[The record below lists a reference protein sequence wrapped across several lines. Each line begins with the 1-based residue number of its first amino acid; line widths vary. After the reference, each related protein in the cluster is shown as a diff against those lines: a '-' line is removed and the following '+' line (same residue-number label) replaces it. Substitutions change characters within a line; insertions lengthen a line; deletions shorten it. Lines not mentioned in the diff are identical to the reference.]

1 MFSDKAHW
9 LIGKLIWIGSEQMTK
24 KDQSNLVKIVY
35 FDEQAAIDALQVVD
49 GGSALETLSKTLE
62 KGNAIDADGNVGK
75 SVLGLMGLGLKGNA
89 RREKNTIIQSQVT
102 STLISQ
108 FIEKVSD
115 NKISLLTVNK
125 PNLRIQKDS
134 VAYFRNLLPMTH
146 MVNDFSALEDVDED
160 SKRVLAA
167 LNFDQLGDSLDTF
180 SAYYELEGIFEERSA
195 IFRFNIDGLRNN
207 YSLLDLAKI
216 DCLKV
221 YGLTVGYRDSMDLSF
236 DKQVDDLVAEVEDDV
251 EYDDFKNKENV
262 KNKVKEVYPMIDV
275 ILAGI
280 ESWKLMYSLSLN
292 LSSHDE

>member
-1 MFSDKAHW
+1 MLGNLTF
-9 LIGKLIWIGSEQMTK
+9 IGSEQMTK

-35 FDEQAAIDALQVVD
+35 FDEQAAVDALQVVD

-62 KGNAIDADGNVGK
+62 KGNAIDVNGNVGK
-75 SVLGLMGLGLKGNA
+75 SFWGLMGLGLKGNA
-89 RREKNTIIQSQVT
+89 KREKNTIIQSQVT

-108 FIEKVSD
+108 FIEKVSED
-115 NKISLLTVNK
+115 KISLLTVDE

-146 MVNDFSALEDVDED
+146 MIKDFSALEEVDED
-160 SKRVLAA
+160 SQRVLAA

-180 SAYYELEGIFEERSA
+180 SAYYELEGIFEARPA

-216 DCLKV
+216 DRLKV
-221 YGLTVGYRDSMDLSF
+221 YGLIVGYRDSMNLAF
-236 DKQVDDLVAEVEDDV
+236 DKQVDDLVAEVDDDV
-251 EYDDFKNKENV
+251 EYDDLKSKENW
-262 KNKVKEVYPMIDV
+262 KDKAKEIYPMIDV

-280 ESWKLMYSLSLN
+280 ES
-292 LSSHDE
+292 

>member
-1 MFSDKAHW
+1 
-9 LIGKLIWIGSEQMTK
+9 MTK

-180 SAYYELEGIFEERSA
+180 SAYYELEGIFGERFA

-280 ESWKLMYSLSLN
+280 ES
-292 LSSHDE
+292 

>member
-1 MFSDKAHW
+1 M
-9 LIGKLIWIGSEQMTK
+9 
-24 KDQSNLVKIVY
+24 
-35 FDEQAAIDALQVVD
+35 
-49 GGSALETLSKTLE
+49 
-62 KGNAIDADGNVGK
+62 
-75 SVLGLMGLGLKGNA
+75 
-89 RREKNTIIQSQVT
+89 
-102 STLISQ
+102 
-108 FIEKVSD
+108 
-115 NKISLLTVNK
+115 
-125 PNLRIQKDS
+125 
-134 VAYFRNLLPMTH
+134 
-146 MVNDFSALEDVDED
+146 
-160 SKRVLAA
+160 AA

-280 ESWKLMYSLSLN
+280 ES
-292 LSSHDE
+292 